1 MKLNQL
7 RDNIGA
13 RKNRKRV
20 GRGAGSG
27 TGETAGR
34 GVKGQK
40 SRSGVAI
47 KGFEGGQMP
56 IHMRLPKRGF
66 VKPNAKK
73 FNVLTLERLQQAI
86 TAKKINPAKT
96 ITVASLKEAGV
107 IRRPLDGVRL
117 LAKGDFKTKITIELA
132 GISASARAIVEKLG
146 GKVELLTPKKE
157 EAPKKETAKK
167 KAPKKEAATEPAPKE
182 EASTEDNA
190 TEPAPEKQEK
200 AEKEEPAKD
209 SEK

>member
-1 MKLNQL
+1 
-7 RDNIGA
+7 
-13 RKNRKRV
+13 
-20 GRGAGSG
+20 
-27 TGETAGR
+27 
-34 GVKGQK
+34 
-40 SRSGVAI
+40 
-47 KGFEGGQMP
+47 
-56 IHMRLPKRGF
+56 
-66 VKPNAKK
+66 
-73 FNVLTLERLQQAI
+73 
-86 TAKKINPAKT
+86 
-96 ITVASLKEAGV
+96 SLKEAGV

-167 KAPKKEAATEPAPKE
+167 KAPKKEAPKKEAATEPAPKE
-182 EASTEDNA
+182 EASKEDKA